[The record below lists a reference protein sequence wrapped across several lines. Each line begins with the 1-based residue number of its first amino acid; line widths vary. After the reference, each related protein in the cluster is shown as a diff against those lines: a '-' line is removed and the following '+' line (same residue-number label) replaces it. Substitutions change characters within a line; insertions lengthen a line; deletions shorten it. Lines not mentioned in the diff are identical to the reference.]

1 MASGGV
7 ASGGVASGGVASG
20 DGASVGGT
28 SGASVSGVVI
38 FFTSP
43 RIVKRRHLTSLQASS
58 LGLLG
63 TPFSMYRIRW
73 QALSFVTSRIIF

>member
-1 MASGGV
+1 MARVGV

-20 DGASVGGT
+20 DGASVG
-28 SGASVSGVVI
+28 GVVI

-63 TPFSMYRIRW
+63 TPFSMHRIRW
-73 QALSFVTSRIIF
+73 